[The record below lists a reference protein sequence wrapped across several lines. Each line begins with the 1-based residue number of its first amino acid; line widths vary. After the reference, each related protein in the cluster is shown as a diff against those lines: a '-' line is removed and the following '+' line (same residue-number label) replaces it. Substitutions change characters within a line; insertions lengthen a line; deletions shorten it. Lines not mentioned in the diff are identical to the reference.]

1 MTLHRKYTRALTF
14 ENGTQERL
22 AKVEREAQ
30 EKAGRQREEK
40 EREKREWE
48 RAERESRERE
58 RERRRREEERERE
71 TREEL
76 EREKR
81 REAEREAQQRRRQE
95 EEERECARRQVD
107 RYIAQREAQRQIH
120 EEEEREPAR
129 REAAAKSAGDQ
140 KESACA
146 HEREKPREVL
156 PLLLALLSQEPP
168 APDFASFKFT
178 EAEAR
183 QGAQFTPAQTHH
195 AKTSVASN
203 AQQQV
208 PVAVG
213 INAPEQP
220 SLQEY
225 MQQQR
230 MIQALRRQEVPP
242 PHFPA
247 PSKSLLQPV
256 PSEQQHSRPQ
266 GMVTS
271 TAANGGGGGGGMAT
285 STAAGGGGGGEIDSG
300 VRRTRPALQVANAP
314 QNFSGRGVASGMGGG
329 AHTETHSH
337 THKGGDVH
345 KRHKGETGRE
355 NQRQV
360 GGQVLQSDDEIA
372 VLILE
377 VVSDLMRN
385 PEFQGQPVPIARVA
399 TELFNLHASAK
410 DTITRRYGRGIAGVK
425 GFVACPALRDTL
437 DVLQTDAGV
446 RVRLR

>member
-1 MTLHRKYTRALTF
+1 
-14 ENGTQERL
+14 L

-195 AKTSVASN
+195 AQTSVASN

-242 PHFPA
+242 PQFPA
-247 PSKSLLQPV
+247 PSKSLLQPI

-271 TAANGGGGGGGMAT
+271 TAANGGGGGGMAT

-446 RVRLR
+446 RVRLK

>member
-1 MTLHRKYTRALTF
+1 
-14 ENGTQERL
+14 L

-195 AKTSVASN
+195 AQTSVASN

-271 TAANGGGGGGGMAT
+271 TAANGGGGGGMAT
-285 STAAGGGGGGEIDSG
+285 STAAGGGGGEIDSG

-314 QNFSGRGVASGMGGG
+314 QNFSGRSVASGMGGG

-446 RVRLR
+446 RVRLK

>member
-1 MTLHRKYTRALTF
+1 M
-14 ENGTQERL
+14 

-195 AKTSVASN
+195 AQTSVASN

-266 GMVTS
+266 GM
-271 TAANGGGGGGGMAT
+271 AT

-314 QNFSGRGVASGMGGG
+314 QNFSGRSVASGMGGG

-446 RVRLR
+446 RVRLK

>member
-48 RAERESRERE
+48 RAERESRE

-140 KESACA
+140 KESVCA

-195 AKTSVASN
+195 AQTSVASN

-242 PHFPA
+242 PQFPA
-247 PSKSLLQPV
+247 PSKSLLQPT

-266 GMVTS
+266 GMV
-271 TAANGGGGGGGMAT
+271 T

-300 VRRTRPALQVANAP
+300 VRRTRPALQVASAP

-399 TELFNLHASAK
+399 TSPSPAGMVAASRASRGLWPARLSA
-410 DTITRRYGRGIAGVK
+410 TPSTCCRQTRESGCASN
-425 GFVACPALRDTL
+425 
-437 DVLQTDAGV
+437 
-446 RVRLR
+446 RLSGWAVGKVW

>member
-1 MTLHRKYTRALTF
+1 M
-14 ENGTQERL
+14 

-48 RAERESRERE
+48 RAERESRE

-195 AKTSVASN
+195 AQTSVASN

-271 TAANGGGGGGGMAT
+271 TAANGGGGGGMAT

-314 QNFSGRGVASGMGGG
+314 QNFSGRSVASGMGGG

-446 RVRLR
+446 RVRLK

>member
-1 MTLHRKYTRALTF
+1 M
-14 ENGTQERL
+14 

-58 RERRRREEERERE
+58 RERRRRQEERERE

-195 AKTSVASN
+195 AQTSVASN

-208 PVAVG
+208 FVAVG

-271 TAANGGGGGGGMAT
+271 TAA
-285 STAAGGGGGGEIDSG
+285 GGGGGGEIDSG

-314 QNFSGRGVASGMGGG
+314 QNFSGRSVASGMGGG

-425 GFVACPALRDTL
+425 GFVACPALRDTRRAA
-437 DVLQTDAGV
+437 DRRGSQGAPQIG
-446 RVRLR
+446 

>member
-22 AKVEREAQ
+22 AKVERETQ

-195 AKTSVASN
+195 AQTSVASN

-247 PSKSLLQPV
+247 PSKSLLQPI

-285 STAAGGGGGGEIDSG
+285 STAAGGGGG
-300 VRRTRPALQVANAP
+300 
-314 QNFSGRGVASGMGGG
+314 
-329 AHTETHSH
+329 
-337 THKGGDVH
+337 
-345 KRHKGETGRE
+345 
-355 NQRQV
+355 
-360 GGQVLQSDDEIA
+360 
-372 VLILE
+372 
-377 VVSDLMRN
+377 
-385 PEFQGQPVPIARVA
+385 
-399 TELFNLHASAK
+399 
-410 DTITRRYGRGIAGVK
+410 
-425 GFVACPALRDTL
+425 
-437 DVLQTDAGV
+437 
-446 RVRLR
+446 

>member
-1 MTLHRKYTRALTF
+1 M
-14 ENGTQERL
+14 

-195 AKTSVASN
+195 AQTSVASN

-247 PSKSLLQPV
+247 PSKSLLQPI

-266 GMVTS
+266 GMV
-271 TAANGGGGGGGMAT
+271 T

-446 RVRLR
+446 RVRLK

>member
-1 MTLHRKYTRALTF
+1 
-14 ENGTQERL
+14 L

-195 AKTSVASN
+195 AQTSVASN

-271 TAANGGGGGGGMAT
+271 TAANGGGGGGMAT

-314 QNFSGRGVASGMGGG
+314 QNFSGRSVASGMGGG

-446 RVRLR
+446 RVRLK

>member
-1 MTLHRKYTRALTF
+1 M
-14 ENGTQERL
+14 

-195 AKTSVASN
+195 AQTSVASN

-230 MIQALRRQEVPP
+230 MIQALRRQEVPLP
-242 PHFPA
+242 QFPA
-247 PSKSLLQPV
+247 PSKSLLQPI

-385 PEFQGQPVPIARVA
+385 PKP
-399 TELFNLHASAK
+399 
-410 DTITRRYGRGIAGVK
+410 
-425 GFVACPALRDTL
+425 
-437 DVLQTDAGV
+437 
-446 RVRLR
+446 

>member
-1 MTLHRKYTRALTF
+1 
-14 ENGTQERL
+14 L

-195 AKTSVASN
+195 AQTSVASN

-242 PHFPA
+242 PQFPA
-247 PSKSLLQPV
+247 PSKSLLQPI

-271 TAANGGGGGGGMAT
+271 TVANGGGGGGGMAT

-446 RVRLR
+446 RVRLK

>member
-1 MTLHRKYTRALTF
+1 M
-14 ENGTQERL
+14 

-195 AKTSVASN
+195 AQTSVASN

-271 TAANGGGGGGGMAT
+271 TAANGGGGGGMAT

-446 RVRLR
+446 RVRLK

>member
-1 MTLHRKYTRALTF
+1 M
-14 ENGTQERL
+14 
-22 AKVEREAQ
+22 EREAQ

-183 QGAQFTPAQTHH
+183 QGAQFTPARTHH
-195 AKTSVASN
+195 AQTSVASN

-208 PVAVG
+208 SVAVG

-247 PSKSLLQPV
+247 PSKSLLQPI

-266 GMVTS
+266 GMV
-271 TAANGGGGGGGMAT
+271 T

-446 RVRLR
+446 RVRLK